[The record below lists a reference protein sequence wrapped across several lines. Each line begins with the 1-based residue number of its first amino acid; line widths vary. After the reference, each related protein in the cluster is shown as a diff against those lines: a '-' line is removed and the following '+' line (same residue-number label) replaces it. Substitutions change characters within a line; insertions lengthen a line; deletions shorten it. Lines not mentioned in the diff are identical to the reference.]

1 MRSRILQRRGARRPF
16 RGDRDHDRDHD
27 LVLSPHWQLW
37 IAENLLRGVTPAALV
52 AGLVEDGVPPLRAE
66 SEVRA
71 LAQSPAIV
79 AGHAVARTARQ
90 LELVAQIDR
99 DVRALSASPRDVE
112 RRAPPSADELFE
124 KYLCT
129 STPVL
134 LTGLMT
140 DWPALAR
147 WSPAYFK
154 ERLGDAP
161 IVVTSGRASDPD
173 YDRNYAQHLET
184 TTLGRFADRVA
195 AAGESNDFYMV
206 SNNRNLE
213 ASSLRPL
220 LDDVVIPT
228 DYLDPD
234 PERLP
239 GCVSLWFGPAGTS
252 TPLHHDTTSVL
263 FCQIVGR
270 KRFRMI
276 APQETSLLAGARDY
290 YASIDDA
297 RPGASIKE
305 VIVSPGEA
313 LLLPVGWW
321 HEVVALDAS
330 ISLSFTN
337 FRRPNRF
344 DWYKPGAP

>member
-1 MRSRILQRRGARRPF
+1 M
-16 RGDRDHDRDHD
+16 
-27 LVLSPHWQLW
+27 LSPHWQLW
-37 IAENLLRGVTPAALV
+37 LAENLLRGVAPADLV
-52 AGLVEDGVPPLRAE
+52 AALVEDGVPAIRAVN
-66 SEVRA
+66 EVRA
-71 LAQSPAIV
+71 LAASPAIT

-90 LELVAQIDR
+90 LELVAAIDR
-99 DVRALSASPRDVE
+99 EVRALSASPRDVE
-112 RRAPPSADELFE
+112 RRAAPGAEELFE

-140 DWPALAR
+140 GWPALER

-154 ERLGDAP
+154 ERLGDAT
-161 IVVTSGRASDPD
+161 IVVTSGRAADPD
-173 YDRNYAQHLET
+173 YDRNYTTHLET
-184 TTLGRFADRVA
+184 TTMARFADRVA

-220 LDDVVIPT
+220 LDDVVIPG
-228 DYLDPD
+228 DYLDP
-234 PERLP
+234 ERLQ
-239 GCVSLWFGPAGTS
+239 GCVSLWFGPAGTL

-270 KRFRMI
+270 KRFRLI

-297 RPGASIKE
+297 RDYASVKE
-305 VIVSPGEA
+305 VVVSAGEA
-313 LLLPVGWW
+313 LFLPVGWW
-321 HEVVALDAS
+321 HEVRSLDPS

-337 FRRPNRF
+337 FRRTNRF
-344 DWYKPGAP
+344 DWYTPGAP

>member
-1 MRSRILQRRGARRPF
+1 M
-16 RGDRDHDRDHD
+16 
-27 LVLSPHWQLW
+27 LSPHWHLW
-37 IAENLLRGVTPAALV
+37 IAENLLRGVAPAALV
-52 AGLVEDGVPPLRAE
+52 AGLVEDGVPAIRAAN
-66 SEVRA
+66 EVRA
-71 LAQSPAIV
+71 LAASPAIA

-90 LELVAQIDR
+90 LELVAAIDR
-99 DVRALSASPRDVE
+99 EVRALSASPGEVE
-112 RRAPPSADELFE
+112 RRDPPSADELFE
-124 KYLCT
+124 RYFCT

-140 DWPALAR
+140 GWPALER

-161 IVVTSGRASDPD
+161 IVVTSGRAADPD
-173 YDRNYAQHLET
+173 YDRNYPAHRET
-184 TTLGRFADRVA
+184 TTMAQFADRVA

-220 LDDVVIPT
+220 LDDVVIPG

-234 PERLP
+234 RLS
-239 GCVSLWFGPAGTS
+239 GCVSLWFGPAGTL

-270 KRFRMI
+270 KRFRLI
-276 APQETSLLAGARDY
+276 PPQETSLLAGARDY

-305 VIVSPGEA
+305 VVVSAGEA
-313 LLLPVGWW
+313 LFLPVGWW
-321 HEVVALDAS
+321 HEVRSLDAS

-337 FRRPNRF
+337 FRRTNRF